1 MRRFIIAVAAMFCI
15 LAGTAA
21 AQPKSVGIR
30 AGYTGLNV
38 NYQHFMIAVNFIEA
52 DLGLDF
58 GYNANGNVGVK
69 AAGTYNIVW
78 ARPAW
83 TEKGSWAL
91 YAGPGI
97 SLGYVDDQVPYQ
109 INDVVHHYFDNGFMM
124 ALNGQVGIE
133 YNFPFPLQVS
143 LDIRPEIGFHI
154 NDGRFRIPNT
164 QTVVKYEKKIG
175 FYDNG
180 LNGLFPTFSLRYRF

>member
-1 MRRFIIAVAAMFCI
+1 MRRIIVAVAVVFSLSMG
-15 LAGTAA
+15 LTS
-21 AQPKSVGIR
+21 AQPKSAGIR

-38 NYQHFMIAVNFIEA
+38 NYQHFMVAVNFIEA

-58 GYNANGNVGVK
+58 GYSANGNVGVK
-69 AAGTYNIVW
+69 TAGTYNFIW

-83 TEKGSWAL
+83 TDKGSWAL

-97 SLGYVDDQVPYQ
+97 SMGYVDDLVKYQ
-109 INDVVHHYFDNGFMM
+109 IHDVIHGYVDNGFML

-133 YNFPFPLQVS
+133 YNFPFPLQIS
-143 LDIRPEIGFHI
+143 LDLRPEVGFHI

-164 QTVVKYEKKIG
+164 DTVVKYEKKIG

-180 LNGLFPTFSLRYRF
+180 LNGLFPTLSLRYRF